1 MVSPLKY
8 FKADPNNKG
17 RGRGFY
23 YRRIS
28 YKRGWFSKFSSAR
41 DGVHKIKG
49 KAHPKLGRRYEHAGD
64 RKKVKS
70 MGVFKPTA
78 RAKPKKMFGW
88 F

>member
-8 FKADPNNKG
+8 FKSDPNKAG

-28 YKRGWFSKFSSAR
+28 YKRGWFSKFSNDR
-41 DGVHKIKG
+41 DGVHKITG
-49 KAHPKLGRRYEHAGD
+49 KALPKLSRRYEHAGD
-64 RKKVKS
+64 RRKVKS

-78 RAKPKKMFGW
+78 HTKPRRKWGF